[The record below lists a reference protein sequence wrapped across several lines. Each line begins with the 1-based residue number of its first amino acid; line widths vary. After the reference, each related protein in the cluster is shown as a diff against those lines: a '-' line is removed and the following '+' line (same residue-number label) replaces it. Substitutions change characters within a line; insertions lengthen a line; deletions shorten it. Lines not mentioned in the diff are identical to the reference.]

1 MDKTPDW
8 FDQLVQCLRYLP
20 GVGPRS
26 AERLAYHLLKTRE
39 RSQYF
44 AHVLAQTLT
53 HMQQCERCNHY
64 TQTPV
69 CARCDNKHRDPHL
82 LCVVEQPHDL
92 LAIEQS
98 EGFSGGFYVLMGR
111 ISPLDGIGPE
121 ELNFSRLVK
130 RIKEEAISEVI
141 LALSPTVEG
150 QTTMNC
156 IQTLLSNHP
165 IRLTQLAQG
174 IPLGGELASLDGFTI
189 ANAIRNR
196 ALLS

>member
-1 MDKTPDW
+1 MHTPPDW

-39 RSQYF
+39 RSQHL
-44 AHVLAQTLT
+44 AHVLTQTLT
-53 HMQQCERCNHY
+53 HVQQCERCNHY
-64 TQTPV
+64 TQTRI
-69 CARCDNKHRDPHL
+69 CARCDDKQRDSHL

-98 EGFSGGFYVLMGR
+98 EGYFGGFYVLMGR
-111 ISPLDGIGPE
+111 VSPLDGIGPE
-121 ELNFSRLVK
+121 ELNLSRLIQ
-130 RIKEEAISEVI
+130 RIKDEAITEVI

-150 QTTMNC
+150 QTTINC
-156 IQTLLSNHP
+156 IQALLSNHP
-165 IRLTQLAQG
+165 VRLTQLAQG

-196 ALLS
+196 ALLT